1 MFCVSHVQVQYIEE
15 EKMFHL
21 LQLGKSTYSKSEKLF
36 QWNQSIHIE
45 GLGLGLWCLTP
56 LSTTFQFY
64 RGGKFYWWRKPECPE
79 KTTDLPQVTD
89 KLYHIMLYRAHLA

>member
-56 LSTTFQFY
+56 LSTTFQFL
-64 RGGKFYWWRKPECPE
+64 KSI
-79 KTTDLPQVTD
+79 QN
-89 KLYHIMLYRAHLA
+89 YHERFLNQF

>member
-1 MFCVSHVQVQYIEE
+1 LILYNKILEPQYIEE

-64 RGGKFYWWRKPECPE
+64 RG
-79 KTTDLPQVTD
+79 D
-89 KLYHIMLYRAHLA
+89 KILEPNIY